1 MTESS
6 HCLLQFLSSSQICRR
21 PRASRQVEG
30 SEADGGATAIA
41 RGSEEVVDEVRLKTT
56 APHMGGQEQ
65 RSDTG

>member
-21 PRASRQVEG
+21 PRVSRQVASAKG
-30 SEADGGATAIA
+30 DDRATAIA